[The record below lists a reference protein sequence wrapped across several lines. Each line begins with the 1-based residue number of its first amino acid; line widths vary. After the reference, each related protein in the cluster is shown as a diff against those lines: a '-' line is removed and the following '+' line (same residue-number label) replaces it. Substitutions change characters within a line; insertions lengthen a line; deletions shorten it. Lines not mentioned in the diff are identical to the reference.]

1 MSELMTVGQA
11 LTMSS
16 REIAELTGKRHDN
29 VMADCR
35 TLAAFYAQT
44 YSPEKSGEW
53 VKSSTYTDSTGR
65 ALPCFDLSKQA
76 SLDLVT
82 GYSLA
87 HRHAVNV
94 RWQELEAAQAKPPAQ
109 LSRME
114 ILELAMQ
121 AEQGRIEAEKKLAL
135 AAPKVAFVDRYVE
148 ATGLFTFREVAK
160 LLKANEAR
168 FREFLIDSKV
178 MYYLGK
184 KLTAYKNH
192 EDAGRFAVKT
202 DTAKNGHDYRQTF
215 YTPKGVHWVAGQWAK
230 HQEREVASASGN

>member
-1 MSELMTVGQA
+1 MTIMHIPAV
-11 LTMSS
+11 LTMTS

-65 ALPCFDLSKQA
+65 ALPCFELNKQA

-94 RWQELEAAQAKPPAQ
+94 RWQELEAAQAKPPAE
-109 LSRME
+109 LSRMD
-114 ILELAMQ
+114 ILKLAMESEQ
-121 AEQGRIEAEKKLAL
+121 ARIEAETKLAL
-135 AAPKVAFVDRYVE
+135 AAPKVEFVDRYVE

-168 FREFLIDSKV
+168 FRAFLIENKV

-184 KLTAYKNH
+184 KLTAYKSH

-202 DTAKNGHDYRQTF
+202 DTAKNGYDYRQTF
-215 YTPKGVHWVAGQWAK
+215 FTPKGVHWIAGEWNKAK
-230 HQEREVASASGN
+230 VMEAA